1 MTIET
6 ITLDAGYI
14 THADATEAD
23 RTERLAGQIRRWWS
37 LNWRVSQ

>member
-23 RTERLAGQIRRWWS
+23 RTEGLAGQARLSRSLSRR
-37 LNWRVSQ
+37 VGQ